1 MTVSTNTPTRSHA
14 GMCGTRP
21 LPAGIGSPHIELPT
35 YRESSATACPRQDAR
50 GMSVL
55 AAMAVLGLVLA
66 LSFAA
71 TCVIASCIADKQ

>member
-1 MTVSTNTPTRSHA
+1 
-14 GMCGTRP
+14 
-21 LPAGIGSPHIELPT
+21 
-35 YRESSATACPRQDAR
+35 
-50 GMSVL
+50 MSVL